1 VGGTAWRAAVATLAT
16 PVAIALG
23 AGVAAPVAGYDDRLA
38 SGPAFAAALVPA
50 LLSVGWL
57 RARTAY
63 VVLPLLAGMFAA
75 MAGAE
80 AAHSALGA
88 GLRPSAWH
96 WAGWEAVSRFDRVT
110 VGVAGAL
117 AVLSVLVAAVAGHVA
132 PRVTGADPADSA
144 SPAAGAGSAGAGPAA
159 GAGSAP
165 SAGSMPGAGP
175 VGAESAPGAS
185 GGTG

>member
-1 VGGTAWRAAVATLAT
+1 MTHTGTTETSEAARRSVGGTAWRAVVAVLAT
-16 PVAIALG
+16 PVALAVG
-23 AGVAAPVAGYDDRLA
+23 AGIGAPVVGFDDRFA

-50 LLSVGWL
+50 LLSLGWL

-88 GLRPSAWH
+88 GVRPAAWH
-96 WAGWEAVSRFDRVT
+96 WAGWGAVSQFDRVT
-110 VGVAGAL
+110 MGVAGAL
-117 AVLSVLVAAVAGHVA
+117 AVLGVLVAAVAGHLA
-132 PRVTGADPADSA
+132 PRVAD
-144 SPAAGAGSAGAGPAA
+144 AGSAG

-165 SAGSMPGAGP
+165 GAGSARG
-175 VGAESAPGAS
+175 
-185 GGTG
+185 